1 MKEAL
6 SLWEE
11 RERARAEILAAVDEA
26 EASLARGEG
35 RIITQESMHELAE
48 EARGTYG
55 PDDKVH
61 DGVHLRFVN
70 ELCHRLTRVIEQL
83 LAEEATRPADDVVLR
98 MLLAPRA
105 DKVAERLVF
114 NAYGRAIQGFE
125 SYDTTVLMGS

>member
-1 MKEAL
+1 MNLNSEIEFFTELKTIDK
-6 SLWEE
+6 
-11 RERARAEILAAVDEA
+11 ARL
-26 EASLARGEG
+26 LNLFL
-35 RIITQESMHELAE
+35 HELAE

-55 PDDKVH
+55 PGEQVH
-61 DGVHLRFVN
+61 DTVHLRFVN
-70 ELCHRLTRVIEQL
+70 ELIHRLTRVIEQL

>member
-1 MKEAL
+1 MNLNSEIAFYSELRTVDK
-6 SLWEE
+6 
-11 RERARAEILAAVDEA
+11 ARLLNLV
-26 EASLARGEG
+26 L
-35 RIITQESMHELAE
+35 HELAE

-55 PDDKVH
+55 PGAEQVH
-61 DGVHLRFVN
+61 DGAHLRFTN

-83 LAEEATRPADDVVLR
+83 LAEESTRPADDVVLR

-125 SYDTTVLMGS
+125 SYDTTVLMNS